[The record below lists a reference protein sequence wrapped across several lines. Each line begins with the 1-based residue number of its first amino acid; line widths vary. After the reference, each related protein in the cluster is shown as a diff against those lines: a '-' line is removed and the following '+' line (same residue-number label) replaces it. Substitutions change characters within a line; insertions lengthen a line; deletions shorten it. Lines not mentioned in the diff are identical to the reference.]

1 MIGALRDLLRPGVP
15 LCELERDLYSV
26 LPPGASQQ
34 RFDREA
40 GFYDALVGNRLYLRL
55 TWDNAP
61 ADFSRFAGRA
71 MRAGGGP
78 YLDAGCGSLLFT
90 GRLYRRH
97 LDRPAVLV
105 DKSLGMLRQARKK
118 LAGS

>member
-1 MIGALRDLLRPGVP
+1 MTDATALHDLLRPGVAVR
-15 LCELERDLYSV
+15 EVERDLYSV
-26 LPPGASQQ
+26 LPPGESQQ

-55 TWDNAP
+55 AWDNTP
-61 ADFSRFAGRA
+61 EDFTRFAGRA
-71 MRAGGGP
+71 SWAGGDGP

-97 LDRPAVLV
+97 L
-105 DKSLGMLRQARKK
+105 Q
-118 LAGS
+118 